1 MSKTDAASAKGERGQ
16 RQTLVAKLAEALRAE
31 IAAGHVAPG
40 ARLPSE
46 SALTKAHGVSRTVV
60 REAIA
65 ALRSEGLV
73 EARQGA
79 GVFVLA
85 PEAPVA
91 MPFRNL
97 DPQRVSSTIELLEL
111 RNAIE
116 SEAAALAAQ
125 RLVPQWEEALLEANA
140 GFREA
145 VAQGLPTGEAD
156 YRLHL
161 AIARATG
168 NPRFPEFLEFI
179 GTGIIPRAA
188 LGAGEPKDEPSSRDY
203 LAQISAEHDRIVQA
217 ILDRDE
223 EAART
228 AMRTHLKGSYLRYRA
243 ILR

>member
-1 MSKTDAASAKGERGQ
+1 MANTGPAGEKGPRARRG
-16 RQTLVAKLAEALRAE
+16 TLVARLAATLREE
-31 IAAGHVAPG
+31 IEEGRVLPG
-40 ARLPSE
+40 DRLPSE
-46 SALTKAHGVSRTVV
+46 SALTEAHGVSRTVV

-65 ALRSEGLV
+65 ALRSEGRV

-79 GVFVLA
+79 GVFVLV
-85 PEAPVA
+85 PKPPVV

-125 RLVPQWEEALLEANA
+125 RLVPHWEEALLEANA
-140 GFREA
+140 GFRDA

-161 AIARATG
+161 AIAQATG

-179 GTGIIPRAA
+179 GPGIIPRAA
-188 LGAGEPKDEPSSRDY
+188 LGAGEPQHEASAKEY
-203 LAQISAEHDRIVQA
+203 LAQISDEHDNIIHA

-223 EAART
+223 ERARE
-228 AMRTHLKGSYLRYRA
+228 AMRVHLKGSYQRYRMV
-243 ILR
+243 LR